1 MKYIKTA
8 FSVMIIL
15 VFAYIVI
22 GEFVFPANVPRDGFI
37 CEILPCENWELVM
50 EDGSRKPF
58 TLPGRVKED
67 VVLETILPSSFDKNV
82 TVLCFRG
89 MDMRV
94 YIGDE
99 LRGKVET
106 EDYALF
112 GDRSAECYLMVPLY
126 QEDAGKTLR
135 IDYEYNS
142 GFVYEVYYGT
152 RLGIWAY
159 FFSQYG
165 AELFVGIIILSLGLI
180 CYIASVAYRIIYKQY
195 LEMQHL
201 SAGVLLGA
209 CWVMSNSV
217 FRQFFTRNISVMS
230 DVPFLMV
237 MLLPIPFLVFI
248 DSLQKGRYAKLI
260 TLAGGLEILDFVVL
274 TALFISGKVPLEKS
288 FVVAALCC
296 LVCIAVMTYTIIKD
310 ALGGYTKEYEY
321 VAVGFVVL
329 AMAAVGQILAYIF
342 AHNGVFSGLLMAIG
356 LLGFL
361 ICATIHTIKQLIGI
375 RVTANEAMHA
385 SKAKDQFLANMSHE
399 IRTPLNGILGM
410 DEMIIRHTRQSSIKK
425 YALDIK
431 SAGNTLLALINDI
444 LDLSKI
450 EAGSFEIIPSEYSIT
465 SVLNDVINM
474 TRHKAVAKDIE
485 YIFEVSPEVPCIL
498 FGDELRVRQVMLNI
512 INNAI
517 KYTEK
522 GYVKIE
528 VWTEK
533 DHNNAD
539 SSSTLVVRVSDTGM
553 GIKKEDMDKLFTS
566 FQRLDEKK
574 NRSIEGTGL
583 GLHITHRLLELMG
596 GRVDVDSRYGQG
608 STFTLMIPQKV
619 IDEQPIG
626 DFSDAVSKFISNM
639 EVEETTL
646 FAPDAQILIV
656 DDNQMNLEVME
667 GLLRESKMKV
677 DLALSGNEC
686 IEKVR
691 EKAYDLVL
699 LDQMMP
705 GMNGEE
711 TLRSMR
717 ENGLLENTP
726 VIALTADAILGAR
739 ESYISKGFTDYLS
752 KPVKYEKLEEALKK
766 YLPGE
771 KQLLKPKQEEELPAL
786 LIWGT
791 DSGKLRE
798 TKEKLSEHYKCT
810 CVVGSKARDK
820 FLEKHEVDAVMQV

>member
-8 FSVMIIL
+8 LSVMIVT

-37 CEILPCENWELVM
+37 CEMLPSDNWEIIM

-58 TLPGRVKED
+58 TLPGRVQED
-67 VVLETILPSSFDKNV
+67 VVLQTTLPASFDKKV

-94 YIGDE
+94 FIGDE
-99 LRGKVET
+99 LRGKLVT
-106 EDYALF
+106 EDYAIF

-126 QEDAGKTLR
+126 QEDAGKCLR

-152 RLGIWAY
+152 WLGIWAHL
-159 FFSQYG
+159 FSQYG
-165 AELFVGIIILSLGLI
+165 AELFVGIIIMSLGLI
-180 CYIASVAYRIIYKQY
+180 CYIASVTYRIIYKQY

-201 SAGVLLGA
+201 STGVLLGA

-217 FRQFFTRNISVMS
+217 FRQFYTRNISVMS
-230 DVPFLMV
+230 DIPFLMV

-248 DSLQKGRYAKLI
+248 DSLQKGRYTKLI
-260 TLAGGLEILDFVVL
+260 TFAGGLEILDFVVL
-274 TALFISGKVPLEKS
+274 IALFISGRVPLVKS
-288 FVVAALCC
+288 FVVAASCC
-296 LVCIAVMTYTIIKD
+296 LVCIAVMSYTIIKD
-310 ALGGYTKEYEY
+310 SLEGYTKEYEY

-361 ICATIHTIKQLIGI
+361 ICASIHTIKQLIGL
-375 RVTANEAMHA
+375 RLKANEATSA
-385 SKAKDQFLANMSHE
+385 NQAKDQFLANMSHE

-410 DEMIIRHTRQSSIKK
+410 DEMIIRQTRQSNIKK

-450 EAGSFEIIPSEYSIT
+450 EAGSFEIIPAEYSIT

-485 YIFEVSPEVPCIL
+485 YIFEVSPEVPGVL
-498 FGDELRVRQVMLNI
+498 YGDELRVRQVMLNI

-522 GYVKIE
+522 GHVKIE
-528 VWTEK
+528 VSANN
-533 DHNNAD
+533 DHDASD
-539 SSSTLVVRVSDTGM
+539 GGSILMVKVSDTGM

-566 FQRLDEKK
+566 FQRLDVKK

-583 GLHITHRLLELMG
+583 GLYITHRLLELMG
-596 GRVDVDSRYGQG
+596 GRIEVDTKYGQG
-608 STFTLMIPQKV
+608 STFTLIIPQKV
-619 IDEQPIG
+619 VDEHPIG
-626 DFSDAVSKFISNM
+626 DFCDAVSKFISNM

-646 FAPDAQILIV
+646 YAPNAKILIV

-667 GLLRESKMKV
+667 GLLRESKMKI

-686 IEKVR
+686 IERVR
-691 EKAYDLVL
+691 EKNYDIVL

-711 TLRSMR
+711 TLQSMK
-717 ENGLLENTP
+717 ENGLIGDTP

-752 KPVKYEKLEEALKK
+752 KPVKYEKLEEAFKK
-766 YLPGE
+766 YLPEE
-771 KQLLKPKQEEELPAL
+771 KQLVKPKQEEELPVL
-786 LIWGT
+786 LIWGM
-791 DSGKLRE
+791 DSDKLRE
-798 TKEKLSEHYKCT
+798 TKEKLSEHYRCT